1 MQKSSHPDLRRKR
14 VVYRIPKLRLTIKAL
29 DYERR
34 YMETNQQNQVL
45 EGKIKKIFS
54 DSGAIERCPE
64 CRRALVNDH
73 CPVHLDVDGIEDLR
87 VKVRLETGQKV
98 IFNGDVIEH
107 ILGIK
112 KSDANALPDH
122 DVKRIIHNKF
132 SKKPV
137 KVEVTPISED
147 DQLYHVKSIKE
158 IG

>member
-1 MQKSSHPDLRRKR
+1 MS
-14 VVYRIPKLRLTIKAL
+14 
-29 DYERR
+29 
-34 YMETNQQNQVL
+34 QQMSVL
-45 EGKIKKIFS
+45 EGQIERIFS

-87 VKVRLETGQKV
+87 VKVRLDNDMKV
-98 IFNGDVIEH
+98 IFNGDIIEH
-107 ILGIK
+107 VLGIK

-132 SKKPV
+132 SKKSV

-147 DQLYHVKSIKE
+147 DQLYHVKSIQE
-158 IG
+158 LG